1 MSIPLKPDSVK
12 FAVPRRRRARTWV
25 THLGCR
31 VTETIA
37 IEACQIMTV
46 VTLETKQEEES
57 WFARSMSTHKAVQK
71 NEL

>member
-46 VTLETKQEEES
+46 VTLETKQEE
-57 WFARSMSTHKAVQK
+57 R
-71 NEL
+71 ELVRTEHVHAQGGSKE